1 MSIIELQNV
10 SYADGDQTIIHH
22 VDLSVSAGDSLTISG
37 PSGCGKS
44 TLLKLIAS
52 LISPT
57 SGTISFNGKNQTTY
71 DYPTYRQQVS
81 YCFQQPTLFD
91 NSVRDNLKLPFQI
104 RSVPFDEARISAL
117 LELVDLPLTFL
128 DKKVIDL
135 SGGEKQRIALI
146 RNLVFPPQV
155 LLLDEVTVGL
165 DTRSKTIVQALIKN
179 VQEQTTTVIQV
190 THDETEIAAATHLI
204 EMRQGALLK

>member
-1 MSIIELQNV
+1 MGIIELQNV

-22 VDLSVSAGDSLTISG
+22 VDLSVTAGDFLTISG

-57 SGTISFNGKNQTTY
+57 SGTISFNGKNQNDY

-91 NSVRDNLKLPFQI
+91 TSVLDNLSLPFQI
-104 RSVPFDEARISAL
+104 RGVPFDENKISAL
-117 LELVDLPLTFL
+117 LQLVDLPLTFL
-128 DKKVIDL
+128 DKKIIDL
-135 SGGEKQRIALI
+135 SGGEKQRVALI

-179 VQEQTTTVIQV
+179 VQHQATTLIQV
-190 THDETEIAAATHLI
+190 THDETEIAAAAHLI
-204 EMRQGALLK
+204 EMRQGALQK

>member
-1 MSIIELQNV
+1 MGIIELQNV

-57 SGTISFNGKNQTTY
+57 SGTISFNGKNQTAY

-104 RSVPFDEARISAL
+104 RSVPFDEARIGAL

-204 EMRQGALLK
+204 EMRQGALQK